1 MKLKEFEA
9 KQLFEEVGIPIS
21 KGILVSTVDD
31 VPHFNQEL
39 LLKVQTMAGSRGKA
53 GGIVT
58 VKSQDEA
65 KEVASSFLN
74 KVFLNEMI
82 TEVLLDE
89 KIEISKEL
97 YLGIM
102 FDTSKRT
109 PVLIFSEEGGIDIEA
124 LKKNNPEKI
133 VLMEI
138 DYLEGLDEEGIGKI
152 TSDERLK
159 EIMKKLYSC
168 FVKFDCKMLEIN
180 PLVVTTENNLVAVDA
195 VAVLDDDANYRREI
209 SFSERTDNRK
219 ATSREV
225 AARMID
231 KDDYRGVA
239 GKTFLDLEGDIA
251 ILTSGGGASM
261 TLMDALVEYGGR
273 PANFTEYSGNPPAEK
288 VEKLT
293 RVVLDR
299 KNLSG
304 LLVAGVIANF
314 TNIAETLGGILT
326 VLKEQKPDFPIV
338 IRRAGPHDE
347 EAREMLMKAKEEYGL
362 DIHFYDEKIP
372 LTKAVEIM
380 VDLSNEY
387 KSGKLKA
394 N

>member
-74 KVFLNEMI
+74 KIFLNEMI